1 MLKTGLATRP
11 VPFTYQALDEYELT
25 TTTIGG
31 KRFYEVDGEFFPSV
45 TTVLSSLSKDGIEKW
60 RKSVGDEKADQI
72 MRQAATRGTAA
83 HKMWEEYLRND
94 VNFSRGA
101 MPTSILL
108 FKQLQPWL
116 DRNIDFLYGNEIPLF
131 SKALRTAGRCDAIA
145 SVNGRIAIIDF
156 KTSSK
161 PKKKEYIKNYYLQ
174 CTVYAMMV
182 EEMYGIEVQ
191 DAYILIAVEGD
202 KPQSFPFK
210 TRDYKEEA
218 KVIFSSYKPF
228 VVAEE

>member
-1 MLKTGLATRP
+1 LLKTGLATRQ
-11 VPFTYQALDEYELT
+11 VPFTYQPLHDYDLQT
-25 TTTIGG
+25 VTIGG
-31 KRFYEVDGEFFPSV
+31 KRFYDVDGEYLPSV
-45 TTVLSSLSKDGIEKW
+45 TTVLSSLSKEGIEEW
-60 RKSVGDEKADQI
+60 RKKVGEEKAEQI
-72 MRQAATRGTAA
+72 MRAAANRGTLA

-94 VNFSRGA
+94 PNYGVGV

-131 SKALRTAGRCDAIA
+131 SKSLRTAGRCDAVA
-145 SVNGRIAIIDF
+145 SVNGRPAIIDF

-161 PKKKEYIKNYYLQ
+161 VKKQEYIKNYYLQ
-174 CTVYAMMV
+174 CTVYSMMV
-182 EEMYGIEVQ
+182 EEMYGIVVE

-210 TRDYKEEA
+210 TKKYKEE
-218 KVIFSSYKPF
+218 VREIFTNFKSFS
-228 VVAEE
+228 